1 MASAL
6 LAVLARP
13 QQSFEATAADFDRA
27 FQQSADQQSACRAL
41 ALLLQDPTLL
51 RDAERLA
58 ALAVLASVYHA
69 RRSDPSSHALVV
81 ALVEAR
87 ALAALLARLAAAARR
102 TLPRSHDAAASAQV
116 TCSRTASVC
125 ERAFALQ
132 LLSAAGVSEVRHCLC
147 AAAAALNRTLT

>member
-87 ALAALLARLAAAARR
+87 ALARRALAAARR
-102 TLPRSHDAAASAQV
+102 TLPRSHDAAASAQA